1 MSQGKLDT
9 FAFCGICSCDAVIG
23 SGGGDD
29 IKHHVATDKHKKN
42 TKIRDNQKANLKMTS
57 FFESG
62 ASTSATS
69 EKLDLAVIRAEIMLD
84 LAVELNLSMNS
95 LEKVNKA
102 VKVMFPDSEIA
113 KKFQCSRT
121 KGTALVKEMAAQT
134 TLEALLVA
142 KSRPG
147 SALER
152 SYTDSQLR
160 DLKSAN
166 YRQRQSQE

>member
-1 MSQGKLDT
+1 
-9 FAFCGICSCDAVIG
+9 
-23 SGGGDD
+23 
-29 IKHHVATDKHKKN
+29 
-42 TKIRDNQKANLKMTS
+42 MTS

-69 EKLDLAVIRAEIMLD
+69 EKLDLAVIRAEIVMLD

-95 LEKVNKA
+95 LEKLNKA